1 MKKLKKL
8 KKFLLVYVGIG
19 ILFIIIGSTV
29 FAQEEV
35 SEYSMNLSEFI
46 REALENN
53 HDLRSR
59 KQEVQLKEEDLNI
72 AKGERLG
79 KLGLNMS
86 YKNYD
91 KEIVVGNSISDDFVK
106 DDEEYSGVVSMEI
119 PLYRGGSLRMNQK
132 AAFEALESGKLNF
145 SWEEDKLIYDV
156 AQTYYQVLEIE
167 KLIKTNNEHLN
178 ELVEQKRI
186 VDEYINVGKAI
197 KIEGLKEEVEI
208 LTTQQEIESLK
219 SNLKSSYLLLFHLSG
234 MPPESTVTVK
244 EIDEDNFED
253 YKLENILANAL
264 INRKDY
270 LSLEKEKSQME
281 YMIKVSKG
289 AMKPEVDL
297 VANYTVEGD
306 GDLESYDNWNVGV
319 QFKYYLFQ
327 GGTVLSKVKQARIER
342 DIVEEKI
349 KELKSSIDSEVRGAY
364 FDMKA
369 ALVNIKKAKK
379 SIGYAEEN
387 LRIEKIKYEAEKNRI
402 IDVIYAQNLLLDVKT
417 DYYKA
422 IYKYKMSEIEMRK
435 ASGDIGYILRKDSI

>member
-1 MKKLKKL
+1 M
-8 KKFLLVYVGIG
+8 GIG

>member
-1 MKKLKKL
+1 M
-8 KKFLLVYVGIG
+8 GIG

-156 AQTYYQVLEIE
+156 TQTYYQVLEIE

-435 ASGDIGYILRKDSI
+435 ASGDIGYILREDSI

>member
-1 MKKLKKL
+1 M
-8 KKFLLVYVGIG
+8 GIG

-342 DIVEEKI
+342 DIGLASVFMSFGTKFATISI
-349 KELKSSIDSEVRGAY
+349 KSMA
-364 FDMKA
+364 
-369 ALVNIKKAKK
+369 
-379 SIGYAEEN
+379 
-387 LRIEKIKYEAEKNRI
+387 
-402 IDVIYAQNLLLDVKT
+402 T
-417 DYYKA
+417 H
-422 IYKYKMSEIEMRK
+422 
-435 ASGDIGYILRKDSI
+435 

>member
-1 MKKLKKL
+1 
-8 KKFLLVYVGIG
+8 
-19 ILFIIIGSTV
+19 
-29 FAQEEV
+29 
-35 SEYSMNLSEFI
+35 MNLSEFI

>member
-1 MKKLKKL
+1 M
-8 KKFLLVYVGIG
+8 GIG

-106 DDEEYSGVVSMEI
+106 DDEEYSGVVSMKI

>member
-1 MKKLKKL
+1 M
-8 KKFLLVYVGIG
+8 GIG

-59 KQEVQLKEEDLNI
+59 KQEAQLKEEDLNI